1 MMEPDTLSGSPE
13 DLMSIMNFNPLVLS
27 ALMGMIVAQVGK
39 VVLILALEKRF
50 AWDRM
55 TETGGMPSSHS
66 AAVAALTTA
75 CGLTYGVDSAYFAIS
90 LVFGSIVVYDATGV
104 RRAAG
109 QHAEILNS
117 LITELSHL
125 FEEGDKPEAL
135 KTLLGHTYPQV
146 LVGTLLGILI
156 GFLCTGNL

>member
-1 MMEPDTLSGSPE
+1 
-13 DLMSIMNFNPLVLS
+13 MSIVNFNPLVIS
-27 ALMGMIVAQVGK
+27 ALIGMVAAQLGK

-66 AAVAALTTA
+66 AAVAALTTS
-75 CGLTYGVDSAYFAIS
+75 CGLIYGVDSGYFGIS
-90 LVFGSIVVYDATGV
+90 LVFSSIVIYDATGI

-109 QHAEILNS
+109 HHAEILNS

-125 FEEGDKPEAL
+125 FEEGDKPKAL

-146 LVGTLLGILI
+146 FAGTLLGILI
-156 GFLCTGNL
+156 GFLCTNWLT

>member
-1 MMEPDTLSGSPE
+1 
-13 DLMSIMNFNPLVLS
+13 
-27 ALMGMIVAQVGK
+27 MGMVIAQIAK

-50 AWDRM
+50 AWERVR
-55 TETGGMPSSHS
+55 ETGGMPSSHS

-75 CGLTYGVDSAYFAIS
+75 CGLTYGVESPYFAIS
-90 LVFGSIVVYDATGV
+90 LVFGTIVIHDATGV

-125 FEEGDKPEAL
+125 FEEGDKPKAL

-146 LVGTLLGILI
+146 FVGTLLGVLI
-156 GFLCTGNL
+156 GFLVTGALK